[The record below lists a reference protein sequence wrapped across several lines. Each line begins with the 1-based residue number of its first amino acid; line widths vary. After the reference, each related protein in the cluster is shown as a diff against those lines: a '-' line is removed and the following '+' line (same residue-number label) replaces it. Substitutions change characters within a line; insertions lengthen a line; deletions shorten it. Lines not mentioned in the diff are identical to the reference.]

1 MVAGNDGMMSTV
13 DNVAPWTMTV
23 GAFGMDRQFRTP
35 VALGNG
41 VNMFGIS
48 PNTFKLEKMYP
59 LMPTTQLKVPDP
71 APALGYV
78 TGQINP
84 TAAVDPGLV
93 YITQTDY
100 IRFLCHEGHSGT
112 ILQLV
117 TDEVIENCST
127 VGQFRAHD
135 VLNYPSMYVQLED
148 PNATIS
154 ATFYRMVTNVGPS
167 DSVYRA
173 TVKANEGLN
182 VSVSPSI
189 LRFQRPYQRKSFQV
203 TITGKPLG
211 ESGAIRSAS
220 LEWVDS
226 ESVHRVRSP
235 IVASIPEEGRIVF
248 WARLGPKINKRSS

>member
-1 MVAGNDGMMSTV
+1 
-13 DNVAPWTMTV
+13 
-23 GAFGMDRQFRTP
+23 
-35 VALGNG
+35 
-41 VNMFGIS
+41 MFS
-48 PNTFKLEKMYP
+48 A
-59 LMPTTQLKVPDP
+59 TQLKVPDP
-71 APALGYV
+71 AAALGYGI
-78 TGQINP
+78 GQINP

-100 IRFLCHEGHSGT
+100 IRFLCHEGYSGT

-117 TDEVIENCST
+117 TDEVIENYST
-127 VGQFRAHD
+127 VGQFRGHG

-189 LRFQRPYQRKSFQV
+189 LRFKRPYQRKSFQV

-220 LEWVDS
+220 LEWVVS

-235 IVASIPEEGRIVF
+235 IVASIPEE
-248 WARLGPKINKRSS
+248 WAVRS

>member
-1 MVAGNDGMMSTV
+1 M
-13 DNVAPWTMTV
+13 
-23 GAFGMDRQFRTP
+23 
-35 VALGNG
+35 
-41 VNMFGIS
+41 
-48 PNTFKLEKMYP
+48 
-59 LMPTTQLKVPDP
+59 
-71 APALGYV
+71 
-78 TGQINP
+78 
-84 TAAVDPGLV
+84 
-93 YITQTDY
+93 
-100 IRFLCHEGHSGT
+100 CHEGYSGT

-189 LRFQRPYQRKSFQV
+189 LRFKRPYQRKSFQV

-220 LEWVDS
+220 LEWIDS

-235 IVASIPEEGRIVF
+235 IVASIPEE
-248 WARLGPKINKRSS
+248 WAVRS